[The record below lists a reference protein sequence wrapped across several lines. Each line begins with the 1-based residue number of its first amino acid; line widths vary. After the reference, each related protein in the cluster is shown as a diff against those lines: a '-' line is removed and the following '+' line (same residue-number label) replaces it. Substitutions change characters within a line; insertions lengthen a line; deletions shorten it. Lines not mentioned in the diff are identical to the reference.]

1 MTARS
6 LKITL
11 AMVAI
16 LVAGI
21 AVAVAQGPMHHHGF
35 GPEHQMLG
43 FLTKELDLTEAQQT
57 QVKDI
62 FAKEKTTIGPLMT
75 QKGQLHEQLMQE
87 AISGT
92 FNPTK
97 VQALAAQQG
106 QIESTLAVEHVKI
119 ASQIFNILTPEQKT
133 KAQTLLQQHQQRMQ
147 EHRQH
152 MQPGEQAPPEE

>member
-6 LKITL
+6 SKIML
-11 AMVAI
+11 ATVAI
-16 LVAGI
+16 LVASI
-21 AVAVAQGPMHHHGF
+21 AVAQGPMHHHGF
-35 GPEHQMLG
+35 GPEHHMLG

-62 FAKEKTTIGPLMT
+62 FAKEKTTIGPLMM
-75 QKGQLHEQLMQE
+75 QKGQLHEQFMQE

-119 ASQIFNILTPEQKT
+119 ASQIFNLLTPEQKT

-147 EHRQH
+147 EHMQH
-152 MQPGEQAPPEE
+152 MQPGEPAPPEE